1 MARSSLLDRIA
12 SGIIYGLLG
21 ALCLVTVYP
30 LVYVF
35 MYSISDAKLAA
46 AQTITIFPI
55 GPTLDNYRS
64 VFVDNRIVQAF
75 GISVSRTV
83 LGSLLHLLLTGLAA
97 YAFSKEELVFRRKL
111 LIFFIIP
118 LYFSGGLLPFY
129 VQIIN
134 LGLYNNFLV
143 YILPT
148 AIGIFNMLVMKVFF
162 EQLPRSLEE
171 SARVDGAGEFRIF
184 QQIVIPSSLPVI
196 ATVAMFIGV
205 QQWNAWFD
213 GLVFVNKSSLVPLQT
228 LLYKIIL
235 ENQATSIEQLARLAN
250 ANVSVT
256 PEAIKMTT
264 LVVSTVPMLLV
275 YPFLQRYFVKG
286 MMIGAVKG

>member
-1 MARSSLLDRIA
+1 MTTKRFTIRPAGLVNATLLI
-12 SGIIYGLLG
+12 
-21 ALCLVTVYP
+21 ALCIVTVYP
-30 LVYVF
+30 LIYVF
-35 MYSISDAKLAA
+35 MYSISDAATAA
-46 AQTITIFPI
+46 SRNITVYPVDF
-55 GPTLDNYRS
+55 TLDNYKS
-64 VFVDNRIVQAF
+64 IFVDNRILKAF
-75 GISVSRTV
+75 WISVERTV
-83 LGSLLHLLLTGLAA
+83 LGSLLHLLVTGLAA
-97 YAFSKEELVFRRKL
+97 YAFSKENLVMRKKL

-118 LYFSGGLLPFY
+118 LYFNGGLLPFY

-171 SARVDGAGEFRIF
+171 SAKVDGAGEFTVFMRI
-184 QQIVIPSSLPVI
+184 IIPSSMPVI
-196 ATVAMFIGV
+196 ATIIMFIGV
-205 QQWNAWFD
+205 QQWNSWFD
-213 GLVFVNKSSLVPLQT
+213 GLLFTNKADMAPLQT

-235 ENQATSIEQLARLAN
+235 ENQATSMEQLARLAN

-264 LVVSTVPMLLV
+264 LIISTAPMLV
-275 YPFLQRYFVKG
+275 IYPFLQKYFVKG

>member
-1 MARSSLLDRIA
+1 MKTKQFQVRPVSLLN
-12 SGIIYGLLG
+12 GLVLI
-21 ALCLVTVYP
+21 ALCVVTMYP
-30 LVYVF
+30 IVYVF
-35 MYSISDAKLAA
+35 MYSISDAAA
-46 AQTITIFPI
+46 AASRSITVYPI
-55 GPTLDNYRS
+55 EFTLDNYRS
-64 VFVDNRIVQAF
+64 IFVDNRILKAF
-75 GISVSRTV
+75 WISVERTV
-83 LGSLLHLLLTGLAA
+83 LGSLLHLLVTGLAA
-97 YAFSKEELVFRRKL
+97 YSFSKENLIMRRKL

-129 VQIIN
+129 VQIVN

-148 AIGIFNMLVMKVFF
+148 AMGIFNMLVMKVFF

-171 SARVDGAGEFRIF
+171 SAKVDGAGEFTVFARI
-184 QQIVIPSSLPVI
+184 ILPSSMPVI
-196 ATVAMFIGV
+196 ATIIMFIGV
-205 QQWNAWFD
+205 QQWNSWFD
-213 GLVFVNKSSLVPLQT
+213 GLLFTNKADMAPLQT

-235 ENQATSIEQLARLAN
+235 ENQATSMEQLARLAN

-264 LVVSTVPMLLV
+264 LIISTVPMLV
-275 YPFLQRYFVKG
+275 IYPFLQKYFVKG

>member
-1 MARSSLLDRIA
+1 MTTKRFTAGPATLLN
-12 SGIIYGLLG
+12 YLLLIV
-21 ALCLVTVYP
+21 LCIVTVYP

-35 MYSISDAKLAA
+35 LYSISDAAA
-46 AQTITIFPI
+46 AASRNITLYPI
-55 GPTLDNYRS
+55 DITLDNYRS
-64 VFVDNRIVQAF
+64 IFVDNRILQAF
-75 GISVSRTV
+75 LISVERTV
-83 LGSLLHLLLTGLAA
+83 LGTALHLLVTGLAA
-97 YAFSKEELVFRRKL
+97 YAFSKDNLVMRRKL
-111 LIFFIIP
+111 LIFFIVP
-118 LYFSGGLLPFY
+118 LYFNGGLLPFY

-162 EQLPRSLEE
+162 EQLPKSLEE
-171 SARVDGAGEFRIF
+171 SAKVDGAGEFTVFAR
-184 QQIVIPSSLPVI
+184 IVIPSSMPVI
-196 ATVAMFIGV
+196 ATIVMFIGV
-205 QQWNAWFD
+205 QQWNSWFD
-213 GLVFVNKSSLVPLQT
+213 GLLFTNRADMAPLQT

-264 LVVSTVPMLLV
+264 LIISTAPMLV
-275 YPFLQRYFVKG
+275 IYPFLQKYFVKG

>member
-1 MARSSLLDRIA
+1 MTTKRFTVRPA
-12 SGIIYGLLG
+12 GLLNAALLI
-21 ALCLVTVYP
+21 ALCIVTVYP
-30 LVYVF
+30 LIYVF
-35 MYSISDAKLAA
+35 MYSISDAATAA
-46 AQTITIFPI
+46 SRNITVYPVDF
-55 GPTLDNYRS
+55 TLDNYKS
-64 VFVDNRIVQAF
+64 IFVDNRILKAF
-75 GISVSRTV
+75 WISVERTV
-83 LGSLLHLLLTGLAA
+83 LGSLLHLLVTGLAA
-97 YAFSKEELVFRRKL
+97 YAFSKENLVMRRKL

-118 LYFSGGLLPFY
+118 LYFNGGLLPFY

-171 SARVDGAGEFRIF
+171 SAKVDGAGEFTVFMRI
-184 QQIVIPSSLPVI
+184 IIPSSMPVI
-196 ATVAMFIGV
+196 ATIIMFIGV
-205 QQWNAWFD
+205 QQWNSWFD
-213 GLVFVNKSSLVPLQT
+213 GLLFTNKADMAPLQT

-235 ENQATSIEQLARLAN
+235 ENQATSMEQLARLAN

-264 LVVSTVPMLLV
+264 LIISTAPMLV
-275 YPFLQRYFVKG
+275 IYPFLQKYFVKG

>member
-1 MARSSLLDRIA
+1 MTTKRFSAGPASLLN
-12 SGIIYGLLG
+12 YVLL
-21 ALCLVTVYP
+21 AILCILTVYP

-35 MYSISDAKLAA
+35 MYSVSDAAA
-46 AQTITIFPI
+46 AASRNVTVYPI
-55 GPTLDNYRS
+55 DFTLDNYRS
-64 VFVDNRIVQAF
+64 IFVDNRILKALW
-75 GISVSRTV
+75 ISVERTV
-83 LGSLLHLLLTGLAA
+83 LGSLLHLLVTGLAA
-97 YAFSKEELVFRRKL
+97 YAFSKENLVMRRKL
-111 LIFFIIP
+111 LLFFIVP
-118 LYFSGGLLPFY
+118 LYFNGGLLPFY

-171 SARVDGAGEFRIF
+171 SAKVDGAGEFTVFTRI
-184 QQIVIPSSLPVI
+184 IVPSSMPVI
-196 ATVAMFIGV
+196 ATVIMFIGV
-205 QQWNAWFD
+205 QQWNSWFD
-213 GLVFVNKSSLVPLQT
+213 GLLFANKADLAPLQT
-228 LLYKIIL
+228 LLYKIIM
-235 ENQATSIEQLARLAN
+235 ENQATSMEQMARLAN

-264 LVVSTVPMLLV
+264 LILSTVPMLVV
-275 YPFLQRYFVKG
+275 YPFLQKYFVKG

>member
-1 MARSSLLDRIA
+1 MGRSSLLDKIA

-46 AQTITIFPI
+46 AHTITIFPI

-184 QQIVIPSSLPVI
+184 HQIVIPSSLPVI
-196 ATVAMFIGV
+196 ATVSMFIGV

-264 LVVSTVPMLLV
+264 LIVSTVPMLLV

>member
-1 MARSSLLDRIA
+1 MFISSFSEKVVNIV
-12 SGIIYGLLG
+12 IYLILA
-21 ALCLVTVYP
+21 ALCIVTLYP

-35 MYSISDAKLAA
+35 MYSISDAGAA
-46 AQTITIFPI
+46 ASRNITIYPI
-55 GPTLDNYRS
+55 EPTLANYKS
-64 VFVDNRIVQAF
+64 VFIDNRIVHALW
-75 GISVSRTV
+75 ISVERTV

-97 YAFSKEELVFRRKL
+97 YAFSKENLVFRRNM

-143 YILPT
+143 YILPS

-162 EQLPRSLEE
+162 EQLPKSLEE
-171 SARVDGAGEFRIF
+171 SARVDGAGEFKIF
-184 QQIVIPSSLPVI
+184 LNIIIPSSMPVI
-196 ATVAMFIGV
+196 ATVVMFIGV
-205 QQWNAWFD
+205 QQWNSWFD
-213 GLVFVNKSSLVPLQT
+213 GLLFVNKANMVPLQT

-250 ANVSVT
+250 ANVSIT

-264 LVVSTVPMLLV
+264 LIISTVPMLV
-275 YPFLQRYFVKG
+275 IYPFLQKYFVKG